1 MILFVRLVCTK
12 LVFVVFFFYNNR
24 CNRRDVESTMF
35 KVEDLTHGDEYE
47 FRVVAYNEAGPS
59 RPSTTAGPIII
70 QDQSCKTS
78 MINMSKCDVIMLLLI
93 WLIHICFTGPL

>member
-1 MILFVRLVCTK
+1 M
-12 LVFVVFFFYNNR
+12 
-24 CNRRDVESTMF
+24 ESTRF

-59 RPSTTAGPIII
+59 RPSTTAGPIIM

-78 MINMSKCDVIMLLLI
+78 MVKNAVGFCCKVNV
-93 WLIHICFTGPL
+93 FPRERK